1 MAYMEDG
8 VDQRSVKRGKFGP
21 LDIYPQ
27 EEKQKEDELNPE
39 FVKSGFKYVIPEL
52 LKEYEFH
59 TISNDSRDDNKPGH
73 LINIQKERNK
83 KDSNLDNDIV
93 RILLSIVN
101 KREEAA
107 INTQIEL
114 NKKQQGP
121 PKAAQTFKPSLIFV
135 RYLFTYLFF
144 AQNILSTNG
153 FHFHI
158 R

>member
-1 MAYMEDG
+1 MDDG
-8 VDQRSVKRGKFGP
+8 VDQRLVKRGKFGP

-27 EEKQKEDELNPE
+27 EDKQKEDDLNPE
-39 FVKSGFKYVIPEL
+39 FVKSGFKYGIPDL

-59 TISNDSRDDNKPGH
+59 TIANDSRDDQTNKPSS

-93 RILLSIVN
+93 RLLLSIVN

-107 INTQIEL
+107 VNSQTEL

-121 PKAAQTFKPSLIFV
+121 PKPAQTFKPSLIFV
-135 RYLFTYLFF
+135 IYKLLFF
-144 AQNILSTNG
+144 FSLNSILISLNL
-153 FHFHI
+153 I
-158 R
+158 

>member
-1 MAYMEDG
+1 MDDG
-8 VDQRSVKRGKFGP
+8 VDQRLVKRGKFGP

-27 EEKQKEDELNPE
+27 EEKQKEDDLNPD
-39 FVKSGFKYVIPEL
+39 FVKSGFKYGIPDL

-59 TISNDSRDDNKPGH
+59 TILNDSRDDKQTN

-93 RILLSIVN
+93 RLLLSIVN

-107 INTQIEL
+107 INSQIEL

-135 RYLFTYLFF
+135 
-144 AQNILSTNG
+144 S
-153 FHFHI
+153 
-158 R
+158 